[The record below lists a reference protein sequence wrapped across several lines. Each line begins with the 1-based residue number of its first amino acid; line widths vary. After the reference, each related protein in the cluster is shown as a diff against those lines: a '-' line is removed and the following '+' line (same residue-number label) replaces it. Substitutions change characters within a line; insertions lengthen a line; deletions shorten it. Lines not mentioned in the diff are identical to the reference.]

1 MRNLFHKIFKIGYR
15 DEIIRRQD
23 YFKLKE
29 SLEAYNSE
37 ELIVYFSPF
46 RFMKPRYSSINAV
59 Q

>member
-1 MRNLFHKIFKIGYR
+1 MRTLFHKIFKIGYR
-15 DEIIRRQD
+15 DEIVRRQE
-23 YFKLKE
+23 YLKLKE
-29 SLEAYNSE
+29 ALEVYDSE

>member
-1 MRNLFHKIFKIGYR
+1 MRTLFLKIFKIGYR
-15 DEIIRRQD
+15 DEIVRRQE
-23 YFKLKE
+23 YLKLKE
-29 SLEAYNSE
+29 ALEVYDSE